1 MGRNGRECYARHVEG
16 DLGVIIGELK
26 KVDVVGC

>member
-1 MGRNGRECYARHVEG
+1 MGRNGRECYARHVRG

-26 KVDVVGC
+26 KVDGVGC